1 MSRALTGKT
10 RFGFVLGLRLTC
22 TRMLLPRS
30 RVCELLRAE
39 RTLRR
44 LSQEDLA
51 AQLDRPQSFVSKYER
66 GERRLDVA
74 ELLKI
79 LEVLDCEPS
88 AFLRRLVG
96 SDDTV
101 LDRWELSAEE
111 LTAVVDENPSLRGM
125 LLGYVAEQ
133 KLAGLLESHEQVT
146 ASHKDD
152 DHDRRRKGDR
162 VITYLGRQFVV
173 ELKSLQ
179 TNSVRET
186 ETGWS
191 GKTQVDASDRR
202 SVQLPDGSELETTC
216 LLAGQFDL
224 LAVNLFAFGDEW
236 RFIFAKNSD
245 LPRSAYRRYTD
256 YQRRHLL
263 ATMVSVTWPPEPPFY
278 DEPWELLREIG
289 EER

>member
-1 MSRALTGKT
+1 MS
-10 RFGFVLGLRLTC
+10 
-22 TRMLLPRS
+22 LPRS
-30 RVCELLRAE
+30 RISKLLRAE
-39 RTLRR
+39 RRRKR
-44 LSQEDLA
+44 LSQGELA
-51 AQLDRPQSFVSKYER
+51 GQLDRPQSFVSKYER

-74 ELLKI
+74 DLLEI

-88 AFLRRLVG
+88 AFLRRLLG

-101 LDRWELSAEE
+101 LDRWGLSAEE

-125 LLGYVAEQ
+125 LLGYIAEQ
-133 KLAGLLESHEQVT
+133 KLAKLLESHEHVT
-146 ASHKDD
+146 ASRKDG

-162 VITYLGRQFVV
+162 VITYLGQQFIV

-179 TNSVRET
+179 TNSVRKT
-186 ETGWS
+186 EAGWS

-236 RFIFAKNSD
+236 RFIFAKNSE
-245 LPRSAYRRYTD
+245 LPRSAYRGYTE
-256 YQRRHLL
+256 YQKRHLL
-263 ATMVSVTWPPEPPFY
+263 ATLVSVTWPPEPPFY
-278 DEPWELLREIG
+278 GEPWELLREIG